1 MYGWL
6 WLEPVIPFATSAAL
20 LIAGRRMGRRAAGWI
35 GTGAIAASTI
45 IAALLTWQFIV
56 HPPSGGA
63 YTQVLWQWFA
73 VAGFH
78 PRISLYLDSL
88 AVVMTLV
95 VSFVS
100 FLIHL
105 YSAEFMAESEGYER
119 FFAYMNLFV
128 ASMLT
133 LVLASN
139 LLLLFLGWEGVG
151 LCSYL
156 LIGFW
161 YDDEVNGLAGR
172 KAFIVTRAGDVA
184 MTLGLVLLVTRLGTL
199 DIQEL
204 MHRVTL
210 QWHYGAMV
218 AEVAGFLLLG
228 GAVGKSAQFPLQT
241 WLPDAMAGPTPTSAL
256 IHAATMVTAGV
267 YLIARLHVLYALA
280 PMAQLAVALAGFITL
295 VIAGFSAL
303 TQHDIKRILAYS
315 TISQIGYMFLA
326 LGVGAWSAAI
336 FHLVTHAFFK
346 ALLFLASGV
355 VIQALHEEHD
365 IFKMGGLRKR
375 LPLAFWCF
383 IFAGSSLAGLPL
395 ITAGFYSK
403 GVIMWSAH
411 SSAQGAWWLWAGA
424 MAGAFMTALY
434 TFRLIFVV
442 FYGEPRQAHP
452 PITRYPG
459 PAINWP
465 LGVLGFLSMLAG
477 FIDLPAAMGGREA
490 LSGFLTPALPRFL
503 ALRPGM
509 GEISSELLASILF
522 FAGVYLIYLFQLQK
536 PGWSAQ
542 LAGPGLGDT
551 AHRFWFADWGMDWLY
566 EKTLVHPV
574 AWFARVNKA
583 DGVDRIYDG
592 IAWLSEYFHRG
603 LSRTE
608 NGRLR
613 WYAGW
618 VTAGAIVLVALA
630 KW

>member
-1 MYGWL
+1 PRPRAARQA
-6 WLEPVIPFATSAAL
+6 ESAAAKVGDHRGGDQMISMGL
-20 LIAGRRMGRRAAGWI
+20 LFAGVLFVLGVAGLIARRNLLMILVSIEIMLNAAGVAFIAAGALWNQADGQVMFLFI
-35 GTGAIAASTI
+35 LGTGAIAASTI
-45 IAALLTWQFIV
+45 IAALLTWQFLV
-56 HPPSGGA
+56 HPPGGGA

-78 PRISLYLDSL
+78 PQISLYLDSL

-133 LVLASN
+133 LVLAGN

-184 MTLGLVLLVTRLGTL
+184 MTLGLVLLVTKLGTL
-199 DIQEL
+199 DIQQL

-256 IHAATMVTAGV
+256 IHAATMVTAGGC
-267 YLIARLHVLYALA
+267 LIARLHGLYALA
-280 PMAQLAVALAGFITL
+280 PAAQLAVALAGFITL

-346 ALLFLASGV
+346 ALLFLAS
-355 VIQALHEEHD
+355 
-365 IFKMGGLRKR
+365 
-375 LPLAFWCF
+375 
-383 IFAGSSLAGLPL
+383 
-395 ITAGFYSK
+395 
-403 GVIMWSAH
+403 
-411 SSAQGAWWLWAGA
+411 
-424 MAGAFMTALY
+424 
-434 TFRLIFVV
+434 
-442 FYGEPRQAHP
+442 
-452 PITRYPG
+452 
-459 PAINWP
+459 
-465 LGVLGFLSMLAG
+465 
-477 FIDLPAAMGGREA
+477 
-490 LSGFLTPALPRFL
+490 
-503 ALRPGM
+503 
-509 GEISSELLASILF
+509 
-522 FAGVYLIYLFQLQK
+522 
-536 PGWSAQ
+536 
-542 LAGPGLGDT
+542 
-551 AHRFWFADWGMDWLY
+551 
-566 EKTLVHPV
+566 
-574 AWFARVNKA
+574 
-583 DGVDRIYDG
+583 
-592 IAWLSEYFHRG
+592 
-603 LSRTE
+603 
-608 NGRLR
+608 
-613 WYAGW
+613 
-618 VTAGAIVLVALA
+618 
-630 KW
+630 